1 MMSGSARLRPLVA
14 ALVTAAMTLLV
25 ALAQPLLD
33 AASAPLLQQPPAG
46 VSGRLILPR
55 NRDLWQMG
63 AATGTDQRLFAGPT
77 LTSITQAS
85 WSPDGRRIA
94 YSLFRFWRPDR
105 PPGSDLYALSADG
118 GEPTTVLPAEGED
131 VSFTEPVWTPDGAS
145 LVYTAILRVPDSRF
159 GETTSQIERVPAA
172 GGARTRLVDDGFS
185 PAVSRDGRQIAFLRA
200 PAGTIDTDVSLWL
213 ADADGGNARVV
224 LDDRRFVSLAFPR
237 FAPDGR
243 RLAFAAVGG
252 PAAVRREV
260 GSLSPLI
267 RPAVAA
273 AHGLP
278 WDLWEI
284 GVDGTGLRRLTELAE
299 DDPSLAYSPDGHWLA
314 FQGGSGVY
322 VVNLGTTALYHISDA
337 VGFGGMDWTS

>member
-1 MMSGSARLRPLVA
+1 VPPPLVA
-14 ALVTAAMTLLV
+14 AMVAAALTLLV
-25 ALAQPLLD
+25 ALAQPLAD

-63 AATGTDQRLFAGPT
+63 AATGTDERLFAGPT

-85 WSPDGRRIA
+85 WSPDGRRAA

-105 PPGSDLYALSADG
+105 PPGSDLYAISADG
-118 GEPTTVLPAEGED
+118 GDPTTVLPAVGED

-145 LVYTAILRVPDSRF
+145 LVYTAIVKVPDSRY
-159 GETTSQIERVPAA
+159 GETTNQIERVAA
-172 GGARTRLVDDGFS
+172 SGGERQLLVADGFS
-185 PAVSRDGRQIAFLRA
+185 PAVSREGRQMAFLRA
-200 PAGTIDTDVSLWL
+200 PAGAIDQDVTLWV
-213 ADADGGNARVV
+213 ADADGQNARAV
-224 LDDRRFVSLAFPR
+224 LDDKRFSSLAFPR
-237 FAPDGR
+237 FSPDGQ

-252 PAAVRREV
+252 PAAIRREV
-260 GSLSPLI
+260 GALPPL
-267 RPAVAA
+267 PGPSVAA

-284 GVDGTGLRRLTELAE
+284 GVDGSGLRRLTELAE
-299 DDPSLAYSPDGHWLA
+299 DDPSVAYSPDGRWLA
-314 FQGGSGVY
+314 LQGGTGVY
-322 VVNLGTTALYHISDA
+322 LIDLSTTALYHISDA

>member
-1 MMSGSARLRPLVA
+1 MLRPLVA
-14 ALVTAAMTLLV
+14 AWVAVALTLLV
-25 ALAQPLLD
+25 ALAQPLGD

-46 VSGRLILPR
+46 VSGQLVMPR

-63 AATGTDQRLFAGPT
+63 AATGADQRLLAGPT

-85 WSPDGRRIA
+85 WSPDGRRVA
-94 YSLFRFWRPDR
+94 YSQFRFWRPDR
-105 PPGSDLYALSADG
+105 PPGSDLSVVGADG
-118 GEPTTVLPAEGED
+118 GEPVTMLPAVGED

-145 LVYTAILRVPDSRF
+145 LVYTAIVKVPDSRY
-159 GETTSQIERVPAA
+159 GETTNQIERVSAA
-172 GGARTRLVDDGFS
+172 GGERLTLVDDAFS

-200 PAGTIDTDVSLWL
+200 PVGAIDSDVTLWL
-213 ADADGGNARVV
+213 ADADGRNARAV

-237 FAPDGR
+237 FSPDGQ

-252 PAAVRREV
+252 PAAIRREI
-260 GSLSPLI
+260 GGLLPFL
-267 RPAVAA
+267 RPSVAA

-284 GVDGTGLRRLTELAE
+284 GVDGSGLRRLTELAE
-299 DDPSLAYSPDGHWLA
+299 DDPSVAYSPDGHWLA
-314 FQGGSGVY
+314 FQGGTGVY
-322 VVNLGTTALYHISDA
+322 LVDLGTTALYHISDA